1 MKKTAIVSC
10 YFQHNYGSMLQ
21 AYATQMALDKLGYEN
36 ETIDILGFNGEIK
49 KAKLLYFA
57 KASLTSDI
65 LLSKLGMARNVLIK
79 KFSNN
84 QYAQLSKV
92 RAEKFDEF
100 SRKQFRLSPKY
111 DSKAELG
118 RKCKDNYSSVLVGSD
133 QLWLPGNIA
142 ADYYTLNFVP
152 ETVNS
157 IAYATSFGQS
167 SLPKDSTKKAEVF
180 LKKIKHIGV
189 REESGQ
195 KLVKE
200 IANRDVPVVCDPTLL
215 FTGDEWMAIQQK
227 EPIVKGKYI
236 LCYFLGNNP
245 PHREFAKRL
254 KEATGCKII
263 ALTHLDEF
271 VKSDEGYADETPY
284 DIDPADFLNL
294 IRNAEY
300 VCTDSFHCS
309 VFSIL
314 YKRQFFTFR
323 RYNRNTKQSTNSRL
337 DTLFHMAGIT
347 GRLLTGEE
355 NIADCLKIFNAIKD
369 DFSYIEIAPE
379 AAVAGAKEMKES
391 VAPNEKRES
400 FFKDANRMSG
410 EELFNKYFPETFKVK
425 AEHSI
430 RLACYK
436 LGIYSVAKKLYVRLT
451 HKY

>member
-36 ETIDILGFNGEIK
+36 ETIDISGFNGEIK

-65 LLSKLGMARNVLIK
+65 LLFKFGMAKNVLRK
-79 KFSNN
+79 KFSKN
-84 QYAQLSKV
+84 QYAPLSKV
-92 RAEKFDEF
+92 RAEKFDDF
-100 SRKQFRLSPKY
+100 SQNQFRLSPKY
-111 DSKAELG
+111 NSKAELG
-118 RKCKDNYSSVLVGSD
+118 SECQERYSSVLVGSD

-152 ETVNS
+152 KTVNS
-157 IAYATSFGQS
+157 IAYATSFGRS
-167 SLPKDSTKKAEVF
+167 SLPSDSSKKATVF
-180 LKKIKHIGV
+180 LKKIRHIGV

-195 KLVKE
+195 KLVKQLAGRE
-200 IANRDVPVVCDPTLL
+200 VPVVCDPTLL
-215 FTGDEWMAIQQK
+215 FTGDEWMKIQK
-227 EPIVKGKYI
+227 KGSIVEGKYI

-254 KEATGCKII
+254 KAETDCKIV

-284 DIDPADFLNL
+284 DVDPADFLNL

-309 VFSIL
+309 VFSII
-314 YKRQFFTFR
+314 YKRQFFTFC

-337 DTLFHMAGIT
+337 DTLFNMAGIT
-347 GRLLTGEE
+347 ERLLTGTED
-355 NIADCLKIFNAIKD
+355 ISKCLTINT
-369 DFSYIEIAPE
+369 DF
-379 AAVAGAKEMKES
+379 
-391 VAPNEKRES
+391 
-400 FFKDANRMSG
+400 
-410 EELFNKYFPETFKVK
+410 ETV
-425 AEHSI
+425 H
-430 RLACYK
+430 
-436 LGIYSVAKKLYVRLT
+436 KKLAGIRQTSYDYLT
-451 HKY
+451 TALKDEGSTDL

>member
-21 AYATQMALDKLGYEN
+21 AYATQMALDKLDCEN
-36 ETIDILGFNGEIK
+36 ETIDIAGLNHEIK
-49 KAKLLYFA
+49 KAKTLYFA

-65 LLSKLGMARNVLIK
+65 LISKLGMAKNVLIK
-79 KFSNN
+79 KISKND
-84 QYAQLSKV
+84 YARLSKI
-92 RAEKFDEF
+92 RSDKFDAF
-100 SRKQFRLSPKY
+100 SKKYFRLSSRY
-111 DSKAELG
+111 NSKEELG
-118 RKCKDNYSSVLVGSD
+118 KKCDENYSAVLVGSD

-152 ETVNS
+152 TTVNS

-167 SLPKDSTKKAEVF
+167 SLPKDSARKASIF

-200 IANRDVPVVCDPTLL
+200 LTGRDVPVVCDPTLL
-215 FTGDEWMAIQQK
+215 FTGDEWMKIQK
-227 EPIVKGKYI
+227 KKPIIEGKYI

-245 PHREFAKRL
+245 PHRGFAKKL
-254 KEATGCKII
+254 KKETGCKIV

-284 DIDPADFLNL
+284 NIDPADFLNL

-314 YKRQFFTFR
+314 YKKEFYTFR
-323 RYNRNTKQSTNSRL
+323 RYNRNTRQSTNSRL
-337 DTLFHMAGIT
+337 DTLFKIT
-347 GRLLTGEE
+347 SVEGRLLTGDEKIE
-355 NIADCLKIFNAIKD
+355 DCLNIKT
-369 DFSYIEIAPE
+369 DFD
-379 AAVAGAKEMKES
+379 AA
-391 VAPNEKRES
+391 
-400 FFKDANRMSG
+400 
-410 EELFNKYFPETFKVK
+410 
-425 AEHSI
+425 H
-430 RLACYK
+430 
-436 LGIYSVAKKLYVRLT
+436 KKLAGVRQQSYEYLKAALQNEGST
-451 HKY
+451 DL

>member
-1 MKKTAIVSC
+1 MVLFKKRVGCVIAYTDK
-10 YFQHNYGSMLQ
+10 HNNYGTSLQ
-21 AYATQMALDKLGYEN
+21 GFATVKKIQDLGY
-36 ETIDILGFNGEIK
+36 DCEIIK
-49 KAKLLYFA
+49 YTKRLSLLNKIKLVYLMCRCGGTKDKMRIVKERLNMKCHPDYAKNIAIRTTAVNAYKAKRLIPLFHEYIGFDA
-57 KASLTSDI
+57 LRHGSL
-65 LLSKLGMARNVLIK
+65 
-79 KFSNN
+79 
-84 QYAQLSKV
+84 
-92 RAEKFDEF
+92 
-100 SRKQFRLSPKY
+100 
-111 DSKAELG
+111 
-118 RKCKDNYSSVLVGSD
+118 NYNAVLVGSD

-314 YKRQFFTFR
+314 YNRQFFTFR

-347 GRLLTGEE
+347 GRLLMGEE
-355 NIADCLKIFNAIKD
+355 NIADCLKIET
-369 DFSYIEIAPE
+369 DF
-379 AAVAGAKEMKES
+379 ES
-391 VAPNEKRES
+391 V
-400 FFKDANRMSG
+400 
-410 EELFNKYFPETFKVK
+410 
-425 AEHSI
+425 H
-430 RLACYK
+430 
-436 LGIYSVAKKLYVRLT
+436 KKLEGIRQKSYEYLLT
-451 HKY
+451 ALKDEGSTDL